1 MAGSPDR
8 LSHMSAPCK
17 PVQIISLSSTFYP
30 HLLVKPQTWRVID
43 ALRHE
48 AYKGDLL
55 TNKSVVLDYVTGKCV
70 RNNGFVDQ
78 FYLEQH
84 HDPIVEPSVY
94 EAIQDYMNQGL
105 LNNRN
110 TKKRAAWFEEHPEI
124 LDRRN
129 KSLIEEEKGE
139 KTA

>member
-17 PVQIISLSSTFYP
+17 PVQIISLSST
-30 HLLVKPQTWRVID
+30 
-43 ALRHE
+43 
-48 AYKGDLL
+48 DLL